1 MSGKHDVLQK
11 IRSIA
16 NYQFGKG
23 VGEDLFPEDVEVAFS
38 KRTKRIR
45 YIYLDGKRL
54 ATLRPTNGMFSL
66 TVAGARRI
74 LDGTKHLR
82 LWVKVSRDATPF
94 VGKGKSVFAKHVVE
108 ADKDIRPREEVI
120 VLDEMDQLLAVG
132 RAMLTGAEMKAFKRG
147 VAVRVR
153 WGVLEEVKNSR

>member
-1 MSGKHDVLQK
+1 MSEKRDALRK

-23 VGEDLFPEDVEVAFS
+23 VGERLFPNNIEVVFS

-45 YIYLDGKRL
+45 HIYFERKRV

-66 TVAGARRI
+66 TVAGAKRI
-74 LDGTKHLR
+74 LDGAKHPR
-82 LWVKVSRDATPF
+82 LWVEVSRDAAPF
-94 VGKGKSVFAKHVVE
+94 VAKGKSVFAKHVVD
-108 ADKDIRPREEVI
+108 ADEKIRPREEVVI
-120 VLDEMDQLLAVG
+120 LDEKREVLAVG
-132 RAMLTGAEMKAFKRG
+132 KAVLTGAEMKSFKCG

-153 WGVLEEVKNSR
+153 WGALEEVKNSK